1 MDLISGVE
9 KNRSRYDVYIEGRR
23 TFRVPETLFKQ
34 NPLREGEEIDLE
46 AYRNWLSGQQF
57 EWAWNYALDRLT
69 VRQQTS
75 EEIRRRLFQ
84 LNIES
89 EAVDAVIERLRESNL
104 LDDEAYAR
112 DFVEQHRGTKSSR
125 EIMQKLYL
133 RGVAREDLEGIIDDI
148 DIQPEEELAAAIK
161 AARGLTR
168 RYDDQRK
175 LIMALAR
182 RGFSFDTAREAVQAL
197 EDS

>member
-1 MDLISGVE
+1 M
-9 KNRSRYDVYIEGRR
+9 YIEGRR

-104 LDDEAYAR
+104 LDDEACAR